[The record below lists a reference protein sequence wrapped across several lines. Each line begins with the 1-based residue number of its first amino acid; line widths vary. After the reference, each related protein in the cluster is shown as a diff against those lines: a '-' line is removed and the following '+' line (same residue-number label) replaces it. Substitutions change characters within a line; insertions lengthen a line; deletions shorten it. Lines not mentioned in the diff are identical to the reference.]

1 MITIMLICL
10 TIANAITCIL
20 NFDKGLKPHITK
32 RKMSDDEDKDG
43 MTEMSTHVSQPMP
56 SRMTID

>member
-1 MITIMLICL
+1 M
-10 TIANAITCIL
+10 

-32 RKMSDDEDKDG
+32 RKLTDDEDKHS
-43 MTEMSTHVSQPMP
+43 MTEMSNQMAAPMP

>member
-1 MITIMLICL
+1 VITILLIIL
-10 TIANAITCIL
+10 TIINAIACIM

-32 RKMSDDEDKDG
+32 RKVTDEEDKIS
-43 MTEMSTHVSQPMP
+43 MTEMSTRMSQPMP